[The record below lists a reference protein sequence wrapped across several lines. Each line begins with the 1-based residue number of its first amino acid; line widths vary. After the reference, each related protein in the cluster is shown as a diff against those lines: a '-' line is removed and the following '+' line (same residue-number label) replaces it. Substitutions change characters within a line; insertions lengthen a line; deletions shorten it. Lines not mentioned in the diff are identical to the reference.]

1 MRFSYYIIFSNQ
13 SMQQQQEPMSA
24 KKLFGFTGVVMGVVV
39 TMGLVFFTNFLSR
52 RLFFYFLGR
61 MKISF

>member
-1 MRFSYYIIFSNQ
+1 VRFSYYIIFSNQ

-39 TMGLVFFTNFLSR
+39 TMGLVFFTNFL
-52 RLFFYFLGR
+52 
-61 MKISF
+61 